1 VEKGFEKIILQFT
14 TDFENALLFKG
25 GWGDPILSNNPHLH
39 LSYKKATIP
48 QEKHSSPRGNVE
60 GDRTSL

>member
-25 GWGDPILSNNPHLH
+25 VGGDQMLLNNSHFHLPT
-39 LSYKKATIP
+39 LRYP
-48 QEKHSSPRGNVE
+48 
-60 GDRTSL
+60 